1 MGVRSTGRK
10 IAMKL
15 LYQHDLRKED
25 IANIYEQFFE
35 SSNYADKTREW
46 AINLADGV
54 FKHLEE
60 CDTIIKNY
68 SIDWDLDRL
77 SAIDKN
83 ILRIAIYELKYT
95 ETPVNVI
102 LNEAIEISKKYA
114 SDDSP
119 KFINGVLGNFVKKE
133 CSQD

>member
-15 LYQHDLRKED
+15 LYQHDLRQVD
-25 IANIYEQFFE
+25 LDDIYEQFFE
-35 SSNYADKTREW
+35 TAQYADKTKEW
-46 AINLADGV
+46 AVSLAEGV
-54 FKHLEE
+54 YKHLDE
-60 CDTIIKNY
+60 CDKIITDY
-68 SIDWDLDRL
+68 AIDWDFDRL

-95 ETPVNVI
+95 ETPINVI
-102 LNEAIEISKKYA
+102 LNEAIEIAKKYA